1 MVKSEV
7 GCRLEI
13 TPYLTVSDAE
23 MTGFH
28 EEVKNLKLKIPRG
41 TPWKG
46 WNGGLLC
53 SVGGKISYEMAGRK
67 VAGRFL
73 F

>member
-46 WNGGLLC
+46 C
-53 SVGGKISYEMAGRK
+53 TPKYVRT
-67 VAGRFL
+67 FL
-73 F
+73 FLLYERMYVHMY